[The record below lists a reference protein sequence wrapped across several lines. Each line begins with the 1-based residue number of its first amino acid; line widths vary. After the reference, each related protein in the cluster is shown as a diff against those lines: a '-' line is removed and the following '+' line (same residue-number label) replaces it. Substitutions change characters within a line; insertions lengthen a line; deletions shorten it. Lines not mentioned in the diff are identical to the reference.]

1 MCVCVWFRHGHE
13 WWWYEGNTH
22 TLFLSLSLSLSFL
35 PFSSLSHSP
44 SLVPPLFL
52 HLSPFVSLSHTH
64 TRTHTYSPF
73 SKGRRIVRVMSEV
86 WGCEIVDTSSSKTLV
101 LDIWN
106 IVYVSKHTP
115 NQNVWSKYM
124 LKHVYVNRT
133 FLRVRSRIQ
142 KLHSC
147 WPRTAEMQ
155 FIMCFKK
162 RSQSNDKSRFQSLL
176 YSNSTGVYIRLKFI
190 YWVISVKLYSLPAM
204 VARQA

>member
-1 MCVCVWFRHGHE
+1 MAHLAQRQTARPRDARRWGPSYSRHFRHTNCYMSSHDVWLLARLTSTCLSAPYLYTQKKMVLRYIKLRVKMRLSRVVCVCVWFRHGHE

-52 HLSPFVSLSHTH
+52 HLSPFVSLPHTH

-86 WGCEIVDTSSSKTLV
+86 WGCEIVDTSATKTLV

-106 IVYVSKHTP
+106 IVYISKTHQIKMSEVST
-115 NQNVWSKYM
+115 
-124 LKHVYVNRT
+124 
-133 FLRVRSRIQ
+133 
-142 KLHSC
+142 C
-147 WPRTAEMQ
+147 WN
-155 FIMCFKK
+155 MC
-162 RSQSNDKSRFQSLL
+162 
-176 YSNSTGVYIRLKFI
+176 T
-190 YWVISVKLYSLPAM
+190 
-204 VARQA
+204 